1 MKAIR
6 SYMDTTVPIIGIV
19 FLLLGFCGRQIWRAK
34 KHHPMHWEETPWIF
48 PSLALLIFLFFWRQA
63 GLIDSSERHYLF
75 LNAGITLCGF
85 VALGRLFFLNL
96 FNRLAT
102 FIRGQVLPTCTGA
115 HAKDASDEK
124 TSKLSW
130 SYIARSC
137 CGYSLGGLLHA
148 AMLVAVTCLSIFAL

>member
-1 MKAIR
+1 
-6 SYMDTTVPIIGIV
+6 MDTTVPIIGIV

-34 KHHPMHWEETPWIF
+34 KHHPMHWEGNALDLPLT
-48 PSLALLIFLFFWRQA
+48 SVLLIFLFFWRQA

-102 FIRGQVLPTCTGA
+102 FIRGQVLPNLYRSTCKRCFG
-115 HAKDASDEK
+115 
-124 TSKLSW
+124 
-130 SYIARSC
+130 
-137 CGYSLGGLLHA
+137 
-148 AMLVAVTCLSIFAL
+148 